1 MCTGKG
7 EHLLMGTQWVRS
19 TPERSTTS
27 QNWTRNSPSQRKLR
41 LYPDGKVSG
50 LGAFVSLYLVLA
62 EDADTPP
69 VTEVFADFSLRI
81 TDQLQGSHK
90 FSPSSPESGWAR
102 VLSHATFYYPNMGT
116 LVKDTCMV
124 DAEVTVLGVA
134 NAL

>member
-81 TDQLQGSHK
+81 TDQLQGRH
-90 FSPSSPESGWAR
+90 FSGKADYF
-102 VLSHATFYYPNMGT
+102 L
-116 LVKDTCMV
+116 
-124 DAEVTVLGVA
+124 
-134 NAL
+134 